1 MAPVRNPAAHNTRDK
16 PAATRSRVAT
26 ARWIAKGWEAAGVSV
41 VCELCG
47 GSDWALIGT
56 DDADGIA
63 LPLRRDNEPDLW
75 RCVLAYALECKD
87 CGNMRLMSKARL
99 DQLAAP

>member
-1 MAPVRNPAAHNTRDK
+1 MAPARFPSAHNIRDD
-16 PAATRSRVAT
+16 AGGVRSRVAT
-26 ARWIAKGWEAAGVSV
+26 AKWIAKGWEAAGVSV
-41 VCELCG
+41 GCELCG

-63 LPLRRDNEPDLW
+63 LPLRRDHEPDLW

-87 CGNMRLMSKARL
+87 CGNIRLMSKARL
-99 DQLAAP
+99 DWIAGS

>member
-1 MAPVRNPAAHNTRDK
+1 MAPARFSSVHKIRDD
-16 PAATRSRVAT
+16 AGGTRSRVAT
-26 ARWIAKGWEAAGVSV
+26 AQWIAKGWEAAGVSV
-41 VCELCG
+41 GCELCG

-87 CGNMRLMSKARL
+87 CGNLRLMSKARL
-99 DQLAAP
+99 DRLAGS

>member
-1 MAPVRNPAAHNTRDK
+1 MAPVRTPVQK
-16 PAATRSRVAT
+16 PRKEQRGTRSRVET
-26 ARWIAKGWEAAGVSV
+26 ARWIAKGWEAAGISV
-41 VCELCG
+41 ACELCG

-87 CGNMRLMSKARL
+87 CGNMRIMSKARI
-99 DQLAAP
+99 DMLAGS

>member
-1 MAPVRNPAAHNTRDK
+1 MAPVKNPAVHNTRE
-16 PAATRSRVAT
+16 ASGGTRSRVAT
-26 ARWIAKGWEAAGVSV
+26 ARWIAKGWEAAGASV
-41 VCELCG
+41 ACELCG

-56 DDADGIA
+56 DDADGVA

-87 CGNMRLMSKARL
+87 CGNLRLMSKARL
-99 DQLAAP
+99 DRLASS